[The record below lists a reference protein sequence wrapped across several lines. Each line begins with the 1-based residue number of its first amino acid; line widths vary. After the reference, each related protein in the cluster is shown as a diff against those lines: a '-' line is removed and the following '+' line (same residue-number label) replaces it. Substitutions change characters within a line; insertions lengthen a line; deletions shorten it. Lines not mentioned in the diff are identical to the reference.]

1 MAAYPES
8 AKILTGK
15 SSIRKTQISGIILT
29 YSITNYLR
37 MIGII
42 DVVFIIGGK
51 SVLGLGAVHSQITH
65 LRRGAGGSN
74 KSLFCKMGDKVKGGA
89 KNLKKWVTSF
99 MDGPLLVG

>member
-1 MAAYPES
+1 
-8 AKILTGK
+8 
-15 SSIRKTQISGIILT
+15 
-29 YSITNYLR
+29 

-65 LRRGAGGSN
+65 LGRGAGGSN

-89 KNLKKWVTSF
+89 KNLKK
-99 MDGPLLVG
+99 

>member
-1 MAAYPES
+1 
-8 AKILTGK
+8 
-15 SSIRKTQISGIILT
+15 
-29 YSITNYLR
+29 

-65 LRRGAGGSN
+65 LGRGAGGSI
-74 KSLFCKMGDKVKGGA
+74 FCKMGDKVKGGA

-99 MDGPLLVG
+99 MDGHLLVG